1 MTPEPLQS
9 DPRTPRFLDY
19 PFGVSGDGTPLLTTA
34 DDHLRD
40 LILQVLFT
48 APGERVNLPEFG
60 VGIQRLVFEP
70 NSDAL
75 RSSVRFLVSTNL
87 QRWLGD
93 RIDVSEVNVTS
104 EPGLEE
110 TVTIEI
116 VYTVKATRQRQRLQV
131 QV

>member
-1 MTPEPLQS
+1 MAEPMGT
-9 DPRTPRFLDY
+9 DPRVPRFLDY
-19 PFGVSGDGTPLLTTA
+19 PFGVGGNGIPTTTTA

-60 VGIQRLVFEP
+60 VGVHRLVFEP

-75 RSSVRFLVSTNL
+75 RSSVEFLIGTNL
-87 QRWLGD
+87 QLWLGD
-93 RIDVSEVNVTS
+93 RLDVEQVRVTS
-104 EPGLEE
+104 EPGFEE

-116 VYTVKATRQRQRLQV
+116 FYTVKTTRESQRLQV